1 MHYTCTCTVVMKV
14 TVIQLVQ
21 WYHPFLLLLLLPLQ
35 VLQNIGNLQSEVEA
49 KEQFMQPMSAFLAEG
64 VEEVKTYVSKLIDV
78 EDSTSEGTCLSVC
91 LSERKGESCTV
102 VHCVIQSQTL
112 ASLQSNPC
120 YYVCLSVC
128 LSV

>member
-1 MHYTCTCTVVMKV
+1 MKV

-91 LSERKGESCTV
+91 SKGRENLAQWCIVSSKV
-102 VHCVIQSQTL
+102 KPWHHCSPTL
-112 ASLQSNPC
+112 VTMS
-120 YYVCLSVC
+120 VCLSVC
-128 LSV
+128 LSKAIP